1 LDAKIDEY
9 FIYIEKGPYAPRED
23 LPFVKRENVALVIKY
38 LNSYMFLSWNKV
50 GYQKSLVTGGIDS
63 NETKEAA
70 VERELLEETGYYDI
84 ESIIP
89 IPAINISKFFVEHKN
104 QNREATYYPY
114 LVILNSLKQQEIS
127 EEEKQEHSLIWVLKD
142 KLDEI
147 DLFEN
152 HRYMLNKAI
161 ENDIK

>member
-1 LDAKIDEY
+1 MTYEGLIEGKEQIETEDEDKKA
-9 FIYIEKGPYAPRED
+9 I
-23 LPFVKRENVALVIKY
+23 NTALYY
-38 LNSYMFLSWNKV
+38 L
-50 GYQKSLVTGGIDS
+50 TGMNFMEI
-63 NETKEAA
+63 
-70 VERELLEETGYYDI
+70 YYDI
-84 ESIIP
+84 KSITP
-89 IPAINISKFFVEHKN
+89 ISAINISKFFVEHKN

-114 LVILNSLKQQEIS
+114 LVILNSLNQQMVS

-161 ENDIK
+161 ESDIK